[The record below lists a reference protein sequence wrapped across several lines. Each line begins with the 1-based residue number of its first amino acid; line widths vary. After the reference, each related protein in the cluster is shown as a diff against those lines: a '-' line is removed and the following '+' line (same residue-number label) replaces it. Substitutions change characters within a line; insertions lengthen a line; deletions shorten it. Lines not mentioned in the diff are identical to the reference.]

1 MFFISFSFGILF
13 LSSWNMKCFFISV
26 IFRADCNE
34 IESNI
39 VKSKNVSHLQ
49 KSKRKKEIIRTQSE
63 KIVETDMDLWY

>member
-1 MFFISFSFGILF
+1 
-13 LSSWNMKCFFISV
+13 MKCFFISV

-39 VKSKNVSHLQ
+39 VKLKNVSHLQ

-63 KIVETDMDLWY
+63 KIVETYGFMVLTYEKIFIRVRMRQ